1 MVFYSIFVLIIT
13 KISSKTRLFSM
24 FALFYQ
30 KPYQKGC
37 FCLFLFYIL
46 TKAQPQRVFFS
57 YFALN
62 LTKALP
68 QRFSPILPLFSP
80 KPYQLRVFYL
90 YFCSNSNSSQ
100 FKKGVFLYF
109 SPYSNNIPAKK
120 DVFPS
125 CCHNFT
131 QSPTTKCFFSI
142 FVLILHKA
150 LPKRVFF
157 SIFCYYSYQSPTK
170 KFFSFLLLF

>member
-1 MVFYSIFVLIIT
+1 MCFSIFALILHKAFPKRVFSSIFVLPLT
-13 KISSKTRLFSM
+13 KSLLQNGVLLYFCPYYNQNLTKTCLFSM

-30 KPYQKGC
+30 IPYQKGC

-109 SPYSNNIPAKK
+109 
-120 DVFPS
+120 
-125 CCHNFT
+125 
-131 QSPTTKCFFSI
+131 
-142 FVLILHKA
+142 
-150 LPKRVFF
+150 
-157 SIFCYYSYQSPTK
+157 
-170 KFFSFLLLF
+170 